1 MILLIRKRKILSG
14 VAAAAVLLAFC
25 TVLRLR
31 QSVEAFRPETGQ
43 AAVIIDPGHGG
54 EDGGAVAADGTVES
68 GVNLAIALQL
78 RELFRFCGEEP
89 LMTRETDISIYSD
102 GAETLRQKKVSDLKN
117 RVALVNA
124 EPGAVLI
131 SIHQNSLSVAP
142 SVHGAQVFYNPVSG
156 AASYAASVQEM
167 LNTVVNSERPKAE
180 KAIDSTIYLMQHVE
194 NPAILV
200 ECGFLSNA
208 EETAALKTETH
219 QMRLALAILCG
230 YYNNTEEPVT

>member
-1 MILLIRKRKILSG
+1 MILLMRKRKLLSG
-14 VAAAAVLLAFC
+14 AAAIAVLLALC
-25 TVLRLR
+25 MALRLR
-31 QSVEAFRPETGQ
+31 QSAEAFLPEAGQ
-43 AAVIIDPGHGG
+43 AAVVIDPGHGG

-68 GVNLAIALQL
+68 GINLEIALQL

-89 LMTRETDISIYSD
+89 LMTRETDISIHSD
-102 GAETLRQKKVSDLKN
+102 GAETLREKKVSDLKN

-131 SIHQNSLSVAP
+131 SIHQNSLPVAP

-156 AASYAASVQEM
+156 AADYAAAVQEA
-167 LNTVVNSERPKAE
+167 LNAAVNTERPKTE

-194 NPAILV
+194 VPAILV

-208 EETAALKTETH
+208 KETAALQTEAYQT
-219 QMRLALAILCG
+219 RLALAILCG
-230 YYNNTEEPVT
+230 YYNTEGPVT